1 VSEWRNTKAQRE
13 ALRAMFDG
21 RCAYCGCDLGKAMH
35 ADHVE
40 PVGHKTHDA
49 WSQPLPPEERGFY
62 KPERNTVSNMM
73 PACAPCNL
81 HKGGYS
87 LEGWR
92 AYLARSAEI
101 VRKQTSTFRAGERC
115 GVPKDRAYAVDAF
128 PTTRNDLRVH
138 YTAIEEGTVPRPKWA
153 QEQPS

>member
-1 VSEWRNTKAQRE
+1 MTDVEWRNTKKQRE
-13 ALRAMFDG
+13 ALRAMFNG

-40 PVGHKTHDA
+40 PVGHKTRDP

-62 KPERNTVSNMM
+62 KPERNVVGNMM

-81 HKGGYS
+81 HKGGYT

-92 AYLARSAEI
+92 TYIARSAEI
-101 VRKQTSTFRAGERC
+101 VRKQTSTFRAGERF
-115 GVPKDRAYAVDAF
+115 GVIAVRDAPVVFHFERAHIQGNSHD
-128 PTTRNDLRVH
+128 
-138 YTAIEEGTVPRPKWA
+138 
-153 QEQPS
+153 